1 MILSFVKLFNLEF
14 LNLTLNLLTLLKT
27 KPRMKYIYLILF
39 CLIDLEVNAQQF
51 APRYE
56 LVKLDKTVN
65 TFYHEAAPVIS
76 PDGADLYFFIQ
87 NHPENTYGKEGSQ
100 DIWVTHKD
108 GQGKWSAPKRLGS
121 PLNNNRSNQVF
132 NVLSDGSLF
141 VRGGRGKND
150 EGFSIVSNKGGGV
163 TELKVKD
170 FDEMEKGRFYGAT
183 ISTDIKHMVLY
194 FSESEASTRSDLST
208 SHAQPDGSW
217 SRPVKMKITDK
228 SDEFG
233 PFIAPDNKTLYF
245 ASDRPAAG
253 KQGGTDIY
261 KSERLDD
268 TWENWSVPVNL
279 GRPINTAAGDSY
291 FSMDAAGNVFT
302 SRANSRVDGGN
313 LDLFVLV
320 PHDIKV
326 MLSGVVY
333 NDKTKQP
340 IPASVILNI
349 KDQKPVSMKAAANGI
364 FGTRLPETTEY
375 VIAATSDGFLPKEE
389 TFAVPKI
396 AKDTTLMIDVYL
408 TPVAK
413 KLILAGTVYD
423 KKTEKPVT
431 AKIEVT
437 IKPDKKSNLSIE
449 ASEGK
454 YEQDISRM
462 GWYVM
467 TASASGYLNATDSIQ
482 IDSEEVTP
490 LIKDF
495 YLQPIEVGLT
505 VRLKNIYFDFDKIT
519 LKSESFVEL
528 DKVVDFL
535 KQNSTVEIEISG
547 HTDSKGADT
556 YNETLSQGRSQSVVD
571 HLISQ
576 GIDGSRLTAHGYGE
590 AKPIDSNDTE
600 VGRANNRRVE
610 FTVLKK

>member
-1 MILSFVKLFNLEF
+1 
-14 LNLTLNLLTLLKT
+14 
-27 KPRMKYIYLILF
+27 MKYIYSILF
-39 CLIDLEVNAQQF
+39 CLIGLIVNAQQF

-76 PDGADLYFFIQ
+76 PDGQDLYFFIQ
-87 NHPENTYGKEGSQ
+87 NHPENTYGKDGSQ

-108 GQGKWSAPKRLGS
+108 DGGKWSAPKRIGS

-132 NVLSDGSLF
+132 NVMPDGSVF

-150 EGFSIVSNKGGGV
+150 KGFSIVSNKGGGV

-170 FDEMEKGRFYGAT
+170 FEDMEKGRFYGAT
-183 ISTDIKHMVLY
+183 ISSDIKHMILY
-194 FSESEASTRSDLST
+194 FSEFEASTRSDLYI
-208 SHAQPDGSW
+208 SHAQADGSW

-245 ASDRPAAG
+245 ASDRPSAG

-268 TWENWSVPVNL
+268 TWENWSEPVNL

-326 MLSGVVY
+326 MLAGVVY
-333 NDKTKQP
+333 NEKTKQT

-349 KDQKPVSMKAAANGI
+349 KDQKPVSMKTVADGK

-375 VIAATSDGFLPKEE
+375 SISATSEGFLPKEE
-389 TFAVPKI
+389 TFTVPKI
-396 AKDTTLMIDVYL
+396 GNDTTLTVEINL
-408 TPVAK
+408 TPVSK
-413 KLILAGTVYD
+413 KLILAGTTFD
-423 KKTEKPVT
+423 KKTEKPLT
-431 AKIEVT
+431 SKIELT
-437 IKPDKKSNLSIE
+437 IKPDKKPSIAIE

-454 YEQDISRM
+454 YEQEIFRM

-467 TASASGYLNATDSIQ
+467 VASASGYLNSTDSVQ
-482 IDSEEVTP
+482 VSSKEETP
-490 LIKDF
+490 VIKDL

-505 VRLKNIYFDFDKIT
+505 VRLKNIYFDFDKTT
-519 LKSESFVEL
+519 LKSESFTEL
-528 DKVVDFL
+528 NKVVDFL
-535 KQNSTVEIEISG
+535 KRNETVEIEISG

-571 HLISQ
+571 YLISQ
-576 GIDGSRLTAHGYGE
+576 GIEGSRLTAHGYGE
-590 AKPIDSNDTE
+590 SRPIETNDTE
-600 VGRANNRRVE
+600 EGRANNRRVE

>member
-1 MILSFVKLFNLEF
+1 
-14 LNLTLNLLTLLKT
+14 
-27 KPRMKYIYLILF
+27 MKYIYSILF
-39 CLIDLEVNAQQF
+39 CLTGFFVNAQQF
-51 APRYE
+51 ALRYE

-65 TFYHEAAPVIS
+65 TFYHEAAPVVS
-76 PDGADLYFFIQ
+76 PDGKDLYFFIQ

-108 GQGKWSAPKRLGS
+108 DRGIWSPPKRLGS

-132 NVLSDGSLF
+132 NVLPDGSIF
-141 VRGGRGKND
+141 IRGGRGKND
-150 EGFSIVSNKGGGV
+150 KGFSIVTTGGGS

-170 FDEMEKGRFYGAT
+170 FADMEKGRFSGAT
-183 ISTDIKHMVLY
+183 ISTDVKHMILY
-194 FSESEASTRSDLST
+194 FSEFEGSTRSDLYI
-208 SHAQPDGSW
+208 SHAQSDGNW
-217 SRPVKMKITDK
+217 TRPVKMKITDK

-245 ASDRPAAG
+245 ASDRPGAG
-253 KQGGTDIY
+253 KQGGIDIY
-261 KSERLDD
+261 KTERLDD
-268 TWENWSVPVNL
+268 TWENWSEPVNL

-326 MLSGVVY
+326 MLAGIVF
-333 NDKTKQP
+333 NEKTKQP
-340 IPASVILNI
+340 IPASVTLSI
-349 KDQKPVSMKAAANGI
+349 KDQKPVAMKAVANGK
-364 FGTRLPETTEY
+364 FGTRIPETNEY
-375 VIAATSDGFLPKEE
+375 VIAATSEGFHPGEE
-389 TFAVPKI
+389 TFTVPKI
-396 AKDTTLMIDVYL
+396 GKDTTLSIEVYL
-408 TPVAK
+408 TPIAK
-413 KLILAGTVYD
+413 KLILAGTVFD
-423 KKTEKPVT
+423 KKTEKSVT
-431 AKIEVT
+431 SRIEVT
-437 IKPDKKSNLSIE
+437 IKPDKKSNLLIE

-454 YEQDISRM
+454 YEKDISRM

-467 TASASGYLNATDSIQ
+467 TASASGYLNSTDSVQ
-482 IDSEEVTP
+482 VSSEEETP
-490 LIKDF
+490 VIKDF

-505 VRLKNIYFDFDKIT
+505 VRLKNIYFDYDKTT

-528 DKVVDFL
+528 NKVIDFL
-535 KQNSTVEIEISG
+535 KQNETVEIEISG

-571 HLISQ
+571 YLVSE
-576 GIDGSRLTAHGYGE
+576 GINSARLTARGYGE
-590 AKPIDSNDTE
+590 AKPIDSNETE
-600 VGRANNRRVE
+600 EGRANNRRVE

>member
-1 MILSFVKLFNLEF
+1 
-14 LNLTLNLLTLLKT
+14 
-27 KPRMKYIYLILF
+27 MKYIYSILF
-39 CLIDLEVNAQQF
+39 CLIGLLVNAQQF

-76 PDGADLYFFIQ
+76 PDGQDLYFFIQ
-87 NHPENTYGKEGSQ
+87 NHPENTYGKDGSQ

-108 GQGKWSAPKRLGS
+108 DGGKWSAPKRIGS

-132 NVLSDGSLF
+132 NVLPDGSVF

-150 EGFSIVSNKGGGV
+150 KGFSIVSNKGGGV

-170 FDEMEKGRFYGAT
+170 FEDMEKGRFYGAT
-183 ISTDIKHMVLY
+183 ISSDIKHMILY
-194 FSESEASTRSDLST
+194 FSEFEASTRSDLYI
-208 SHAQPDGSW
+208 SHAQADGSW

-245 ASDRPAAG
+245 ASDRPSAG

-268 TWENWSVPVNL
+268 TWENWSEPVNL

-326 MLSGVVY
+326 MLAGVVY
-333 NDKTKQP
+333 NEKTKQT
-340 IPASVILNI
+340 IPASVILQI
-349 KDQKPVSMKAAANGI
+349 KDQKPVNMKTVADGK

-375 VIAATSDGFLPKEE
+375 SISATSEGFLPKEE
-389 TFAVPKI
+389 TFTVPKI
-396 AKDTTLMIDVYL
+396 GNDTTLTVEINL
-408 TPVAK
+408 TPVSK
-413 KLILAGTVYD
+413 KLILAGTTFD
-423 KKTEKPVT
+423 KKTEKPLT
-431 AKIEVT
+431 SKIEVT
-437 IKPDKKSNLSIE
+437 IKPDKKSSITIE

-454 YEQDISRM
+454 YEQEISRM

-467 TASASGYLNATDSIQ
+467 VASASGYLNATDSVQ
-482 IDSEEVTP
+482 ISSDEETP
-490 LIKDF
+490 IIKYL

-505 VRLKNIYFDFDKIT
+505 VRLKNIYFDFDKTT
-519 LKSESFVEL
+519 LKSESFTEL
-528 DKVVDFL
+528 NKVVDFL
-535 KQNSTVEIEISG
+535 KRNETVEIEISG

-571 HLISQ
+571 YLISQ
-576 GIDGSRLTAHGYGE
+576 GIEGARLSAHGYGE
-590 AKPIDSNDTE
+590 SRPIETNDTE
-600 VGRANNRRVE
+600 EGRANNRRVE

>member
-1 MILSFVKLFNLEF
+1 
-14 LNLTLNLLTLLKT
+14 
-27 KPRMKYIYLILF
+27 MKYIYSILF
-39 CLIDLEVNAQQF
+39 CLIGLFVNAQQF

-76 PDGADLYFFIQ
+76 PDGKDLYFFIQ

-100 DIWVTHKD
+100 DVWLTHKD
-108 GQGKWSAPKRLGS
+108 DKGTWSPPKRLGS

-132 NVLSDGSLF
+132 NVLPDGSLF

-150 EGFSIVSNKGGGV
+150 EGFSVVTKGSGT

-170 FDEMEKGRFYGAT
+170 FADMEKGRFYGAT

-194 FSESEASTRSDLST
+194 FSESEASTRSDLYI

-261 KSERLDD
+261 KTERLDD

-291 FSMDAAGNVFT
+291 FSMDATGNVFT

-326 MLSGVVY
+326 MLAGVVY
-333 NDKTKQP
+333 NEKSRQP
-340 IPASVILNI
+340 ISSSVVLSI
-349 KDQKPVSMKAAANGI
+349 KEQKPVDMKAGANGK
-364 FGTRLPETTEY
+364 FGTRLPETNEY
-375 VIAATSDGFLPKEE
+375 VIAATSEGFLPKDQ
-389 TFAVPKI
+389 TFLVPKI
-396 AKDTTLMIDVYL
+396 AKDTTLTVEIYL
-408 TPVAK
+408 MPVAK
-413 KLILAGTVYD
+413 KLILTGTVFD
-423 KKTEKPVT
+423 KKTEQPVT
-431 AKIEVT
+431 SKIDVT
-437 IKPDKKSNLSIE
+437 IKPDRKSNMAIE
-449 ASEGK
+449 ANGGK

-467 TASASGYLNATDSIQ
+467 TASAAGYLNSTDSVQ
-482 IDSEEVTP
+482 INSEEETP
-490 LIKDF
+490 VVKDF

-505 VRLKNIYFDFDKIT
+505 VRLKNIYFDFDKTT

-528 DKVVDFL
+528 NKVVDFL

-571 HLISQ
+571 HLVSE
-576 GIDGSRLTAHGYGE
+576 GIERSRLTAHGYGE
-590 AKPIDSNDTE
+590 SKPIDSNDTE
-600 VGRANNRRVE
+600 AGRANNRRVE

>member
-1 MILSFVKLFNLEF
+1 MKSIYSILL
-14 LNLTLNLLTLLKT
+14 
-27 KPRMKYIYLILF
+27 
-39 CLIDLEVNAQQF
+39 CLIGLVSTAQQF

-76 PDGADLYFFIQ
+76 PDGKDLYFFIQ

-100 DIWVTHKD
+100 DVWVTHKD
-108 GQGKWSAPKRLGS
+108 DKGTWSPPKRLGS

-132 NVLSDGSLF
+132 NVLPDGSLF
-141 VRGGRGKND
+141 IRGGRGKND
-150 EGFSIVSNKGGGV
+150 KGFSLVSKGGGS

-170 FDEMEKGRFYGAT
+170 FSDMEKGRFYGAT
-183 ISTDIKHMVLY
+183 ISTDVKHIVLY
-194 FSESEASTRSDLST
+194 FSEFEGSTRSDLYI
-208 SHAQPDGSW
+208 SHAQQDGNW
-217 SRPVKMKITDK
+217 SRPIKMKITDK

-245 ASDRPAAG
+245 ASDRNAPG
-253 KQGGTDIY
+253 KQGGIDVY
-261 KSERLDD
+261 KTERLDD

-291 FSMDAAGNVFT
+291 FSMDASGNVFT

-326 MLSGVVY
+326 MLAGIVY
-333 NDKTKQP
+333 NEKTKQP
-340 IPASVILNI
+340 VPASVTLSIR
-349 KDQKPVSMKAAANGI
+349 DQKPVAMKAVANGK
-364 FGTRLPETTEY
+364 FGTRIPETNEY
-375 VIAATSDGFLPKEE
+375 VLSATSEGFLPKEE
-389 TFAVPKI
+389 TFTVPKI
-396 AKDTTLMIDVYL
+396 GNDTTLTVEVYL
-408 TPVAK
+408 TPIAK
-413 KLILAGTVYD
+413 KLILAGTVFD
-423 KKTEKPVT
+423 KKTEKPI
-431 AKIEVT
+431 ASKLIIT
-437 IKPDKKSNLSIE
+437 IKPDRKSNLSIE
-449 ASEGK
+449 ANDGK

-467 TASASGYLNATDSIQ
+467 TASASGYLNSTDSIQ
-482 IDSEEVTP
+482 VSSEEETP
-490 LIKDF
+490 VIKDF

-505 VRLKNIYFDFDKIT
+505 VRLKNIYFDFDKTT

-528 DKVVDFL
+528 NKVVDFL
-535 KQNSTVEIEISG
+535 KQNETVEIEISG
-547 HTDSKGADT
+547 HTDSKGADI

-571 HLISQ
+571 YLASQ
-576 GIDGSRLTAHGYGE
+576 GIDSARLTARGYGE
-590 AKPIDSNDTE
+590 AKPIDTNDTE
-600 VGRANNRRVE
+600 AGRANNRRVE